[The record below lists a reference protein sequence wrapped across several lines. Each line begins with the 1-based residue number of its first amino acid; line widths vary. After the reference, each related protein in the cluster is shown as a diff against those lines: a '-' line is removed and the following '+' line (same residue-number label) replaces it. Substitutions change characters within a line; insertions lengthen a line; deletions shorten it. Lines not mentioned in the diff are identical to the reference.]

1 MKKIALIIGSMI
13 AGGIISAAGFTWFAK
28 AEPPAEKT
36 STAERK
42 ILFWYDPMYPNTRF
56 DKPGKSPFMDMDLV
70 PKYADEESSASGVR
84 IDPTQTQNLRVKT
97 ATVTRGPLTFA
108 QSFPANVSYN
118 EYQYAIVQARA
129 AGFIDKV
136 YPLTVGDKVQKGAP
150 LLDLTI
156 PDWVEAQS
164 EYLLLRETGG
174 TATQTEG
181 ILERLRLAGM
191 PEADIRRLIAT
202 QKIQTRFTL
211 KAPIDGV
218 ITAFDLRA
226 GMNIAKDNVVA
237 KIQGMDPVWVTAAIP
252 ESIAWL
258 VKDASQF
265 TLTVPAR
272 PDKTLTIRKWTLLP
286 GVDAATRTLQL
297 RLEVDN
303 ADEALKPGMNAW
315 LQLNTASEPMLLIPS
330 QALIDTGS
338 EQRVITVDADGRF
351 VPKRVAVFQASQG
364 VTALRSLQ
372 DWFLKYELKTIPDVA
387 EVASVG
393 GVVKEYQVV
402 IDPQRLAQYGI
413 SLAEVKSALDASNQE
428 AGGSSIELAEAE
440 YMVRASG
447 YLQTL
452 DDFNHIV
459 LKASENGVPV
469 YLRDVAKIQ
478 VGPEMRRGIAELNG
492 EVVGGVV
499 ILRSGKNAREVIAAV
514 KDKLETLKSSL
525 PEGVEIVTTYDRS
538 QLIDR
543 AIDNLSGKLLE
554 EFIVVAVVC
563 ALFLWH
569 VRSALVAII
578 SLPLG
583 LCIAFIVMHFQ
594 GLNANIMS
602 LGGIAIAVGAMV
614 DAAIV
619 MIENAHKRLEEWQH
633 QHPDATLDNKTRW
646 QVITN
651 ASVEVGPALFI
662 SLLIITL
669 SFIPIF
675 TLEGQEGRLFGPL
688 AFTKTYA
695 MAGAALLA
703 IVVIPILMGYWIRGK
718 IPPESSNPL
727 NRFLIRVYHPLL
739 LKVLHWPKTTL
750 LVAALSVLTV
760 LWPLNKVGG
769 EFLPQINEGDL
780 LYMPSTLPGISA
792 AEAASMLQKTDKL
805 IMSVPEVARVF
816 GKTGKAETAT
826 DSAPLEMVETTI
838 QLKPQEQWRP
848 GMTMDKIIEELD
860 NTVRLPGLANLWVP
874 PIRNRIDMLS
884 TGIKSPIGIKVSG
897 TVLADIDAMAEQ
909 IEEVARTV
917 PGVASALAERLEGG
931 RYINV
936 EINREKAAR
945 YGMTVADVQLFVTSA
960 VGGAMVGETVEGI
973 ARYPINLRYPQ
984 SWRDSPQ
991 ALRQLPILTPMKQQ
1005 ITLADVAD
1013 VKVSTGPSMLKTENA
1028 RPTSWIYIDARD
1040 RDMVSVVHDLQ
1051 KAIAEKVQLKP
1062 GTSVAFSGQFE
1073 LLERANHKLKLMVP
1087 MTLMIIF
1094 VLLYLAFRRVGEAL
1108 LIISSV
1114 PFALVGG
1121 IWLLW
1126 WMGFHLSVAT
1136 GTGFIAL
1143 AGVAAEFG
1151 VVMLMYLRHAIEA
1164 EPSLNNPQTFSEQK
1178 LDEALHHGAVLRVR
1192 PKAMTVAVIIAGLLP
1207 ILWGTGAGSEVM
1219 SRIAAPMIGGMI
1231 TAPLLS
1237 LFIIPAAYKLM
1248 WLHRHR
1254 VRK

>member
-1 MKKIALIIGSMI
+1 MIEWIIRRSVANRFLVLMGALFLSIWGTWTIINTPVDALPDLSDVQV
-13 AGGIISAAGFTWFAK
+13 II
-28 AEPPAEKT
+28 KT
-36 STAERK
+36 S
-42 ILFWYDPMYPNTRF
+42 YPGQAPQIVEN
-56 DKPGKSPFMDMDLV
+56 
-70 PKYADEESSASGVR
+70 
-84 IDPTQTQNLRVKT
+84 Q
-97 ATVTRGPLTFA
+97 VT
-108 QSFPANVSYN
+108 
-118 EYQYAIVQARA
+118 
-129 AGFIDKV
+129 
-136 YPLTVGDKVQKGAP
+136 YPLTTTMLSVPGAKTVRGFSQFGDSYVYVIFEDGTDPYWARSRV
-150 LLDLTI
+150 L
-156 PDWVEAQS
+156 
-164 EYLLLRETGG
+164 EYLNQVQGKLPAGVSAELGPDATGVG
-174 TATQTEG
+174 WIYEYALVDRSG
-181 ILERLRLAGM
+181 KHDLA
-191 PEADIRRLIAT
+191 D
-202 QKIQTRFTL
+202 
-211 KAPIDGV
+211 
-218 ITAFDLRA
+218 
-226 GMNIAKDNVVA
+226 
-237 KIQGMDPVWVTAAIP
+237 
-252 ESIAWL
+252 
-258 VKDASQF
+258 
-265 TLTVPAR
+265 
-272 PDKTLTIRKWTLLP
+272 
-286 GVDAATRTLQL
+286 
-297 RLEVDN
+297 
-303 ADEALKPGMNAW
+303 
-315 LQLNTASEPMLLIPS
+315 
-330 QALIDTGS
+330 
-338 EQRVITVDADGRF
+338 
-351 VPKRVAVFQASQG
+351 
-364 VTALRSLQ
+364 LRSLQ

-440 YMVRASG
+440 YMVRSSG

-469 YLRDVAKIQ
+469 YLRDVAKVQI
-478 VGPEMRRGIAELNG
+478 GPEMRRGIAELNG
-492 EVVGGVV
+492 EGEVAGGVV

-646 QVITN
+646 QVITD

-973 ARYPINLRYPQ
+973 ARYP
-984 SWRDSPQ
+984 
-991 ALRQLPILTPMKQQ
+991 
-1005 ITLADVAD
+1005 
-1013 VKVSTGPSMLKTENA
+1013 
-1028 RPTSWIYIDARD
+1028 

-1164 EPSLNNPQTFSEQK
+1164 VPSLNNPQTFSEQK
-1178 LDEALHHGAVLRVR
+1178 LDEALYHGAVLRVR